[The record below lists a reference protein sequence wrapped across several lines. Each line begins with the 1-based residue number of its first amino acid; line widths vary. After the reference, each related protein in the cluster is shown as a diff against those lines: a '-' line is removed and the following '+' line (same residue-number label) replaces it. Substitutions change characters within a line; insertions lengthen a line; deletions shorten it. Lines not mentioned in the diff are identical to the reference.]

1 MKKTLLLAALLLII
15 LSGCNKLD
23 TSNLK
28 VKEPED
34 EATDHQIKNRPITYV
49 ADTLEDGL
57 NALPFDVVLPENLPF
72 EAAPF
77 EAPMIMDLNHDG
89 RMLMAQFKAYD
100 KGNKEIMLLIQ
111 TDFPVVESSV
121 PESEKIE
128 LSNEMKGFYS
138 KNSIA
143 FQLKDVAYSLIYMNE
158 TITPAEHKEEL
169 IQLANQIIDKKQGA

>member
-1 MKKTLLLAALLLII
+1 
-15 LSGCNKLD
+15 
-23 TSNLK
+23 
-28 VKEPED
+28 
-34 EATDHQIKNRPITYV
+34 
-49 ADTLEDGL
+49 
-57 NALPFDVVLPENLPF
+57 
-72 EAAPF
+72 
-77 EAPMIMDLNHDG
+77 
-89 RMLMAQFKAYD
+89 MLMAHFKAYD

-128 LSNEMKGFYS
+128 LYNEMKGFYS